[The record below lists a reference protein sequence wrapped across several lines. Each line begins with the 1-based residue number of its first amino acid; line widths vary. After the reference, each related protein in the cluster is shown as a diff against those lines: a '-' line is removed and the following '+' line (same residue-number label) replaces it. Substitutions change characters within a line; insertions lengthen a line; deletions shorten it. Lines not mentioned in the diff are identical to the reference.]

1 MSKTEEAVL
10 AVKELVDGQEIHLNT
25 SMGSYG
31 RMWVEDGALMAEVHG
46 LLPWQKYGPKPAR
59 EFNVRRAY
67 GMGNII
73 KLITAIY
80 EG

>member
-1 MSKTEEAVL
+1 MDEVEKLRS
-10 AVKELVDGQEIHLNT
+10 GGEIHLRT
-25 SMGSYG
+25 SAGSYG
-31 RMWVEDGALMAEVHG
+31 RMWVEDGTLMAEVHG
-46 LLPWQKYGPKPAR
+46 LLPWQKYGPKPAV

-73 KLITAIY
+73 KLITEIY